1 MPLCSIRPVVIMEEI
16 FETGK
21 TVQHIYILHET
32 MEPDL
37 EGMHAWI
44 ESNFPDNETLLFGKQ
59 YVLENTE
66 DFEIAFK
73 LTWS

>member
-1 MPLCSIRPVVIMEEI
+1 MPLYSIRPVFVAEDITG
-16 FETGK
+16 TGK

-32 MEPDL
+32 VEPDL
-37 EGMHAWI
+37 ERMHDWI

-59 YVLENTE
+59 YVLANAE